1 MYHYVSAY
9 FLIFNFVYSEFL
21 NSLLWEILLLFFN
34 NFYGIRQVLWARIY
48 VRDRVIFEKGR
59 GHENEWGFGQ
69 LLALLLLVLPVLSA
83 LEAYYDTRSKGRQD
97 YHELTSVSQTA
108 CNIQGVIS
116 PDGAVNSQTHLVSSA
131 READTAHLEDSQ
143 PSLDSLGIPWGIRI
157 DNLFDSAIFWIFL
170 AGLITYTLATM
181 IVIAYYLAWHIGP
194 ETYPGIKA
202 GIAMGA
208 IGVFAALSPLYH
220 DYQRL
225 RHPV

>member
-1 MYHYVSAY
+1 MGIWTITCAPPPRTARPIS
-9 FLIFNFVYSEFL
+9 SR
-21 NSLLWEILLLFFN
+21 SLLR
-34 NFYGIRQVLWARIY
+34 Y
-48 VRDRVIFEKGR
+48 EK
-59 GHENEWGFGQ
+59 
-69 LLALLLLVLPVLSA
+69 ALCSFAYNGLPHLK
-83 LEAYYDTRSKGRQD
+83 DTRSKGRQD